1 LTTLS
6 CLRIL
11 AAIVALP
18 PDRPDPPTPTTAQPA
33 EGGGV
38 AARGTDEP
46 IFEARDV
53 VKRFGRVTALRGVT
67 FDLRAGEVHAV
78 VGDNGAGKSTL
89 IKILSG
95 VIHPDGGEILI
106 DGKPVALGSP
116 REARALGIETVYQDL
131 ALANH
136 LDASANLFLGREAL
150 KPGVLGWLGFLD
162 GRTMRRRTEE
172 ELRHLKITIPSVRA
186 AVLGM
191 SGGQRQAVAVARA
204 AAWGSRIVI
213 MDEPTA
219 ALGVRESA
227 MVLELIREVRANG
240 VAVVM
245 ISHNLPETFAVADR
259 ITVVRLGRDVATFR
273 TSDSSVE
280 AIVAMMTGIAAP
292 SSDAR

>member
-1 LTTLS
+1 MTDTES
-6 CLRIL
+6 SRT
-11 AAIVALP
+11 P
-18 PDRPDPPTPTTAQPA
+18 EDR
-33 EGGGV
+33 
-38 AARGTDEP
+38 ARTGDAP

-53 VKRFGRVTALRGVT
+53 IKRFGRVTALRGVNYN
-67 FDLRAGEVHAV
+67 LHAGEVHAI

-95 VIHPDGGEILI
+95 VMQPTSGEILM
-106 DGKPVALGSP
+106 DGAPVSLGSP

-136 LDASANLFLGREAL
+136 LDAAANLFLGRESL
-150 KPGVLGWLGFLD
+150 KPGILGWMGFLD
-162 GRTMRRRTEE
+162 SRGMRRRAEE
-172 ELRHLKITIPSVRA
+172 ELRHLKISIPSVQEP
-186 AVLGM
+186 VIGM

-204 AAWGSRIVI
+204 HAWGSRIVI

-227 MVLELIREVRANG
+227 MVLELIREVRSNG
-240 VAVVM
+240 VSVIM

-259 ITVVRLGRDVATFR
+259 ITVVRLGRDVATFDTR
-273 TSDSSVE
+273 DSSVE

-292 SSDAR
+292 GAAGGSTPA

>member
-1 LTTLS
+1 V
-6 CLRIL
+6 
-11 AAIVALP
+11 AALP
-18 PDRPDPPTPTTAQPA
+18 DPADPSTPTSPA
-33 EGGGV
+33 DTPS
-38 AARGTDEP
+38 ASARPRQGDAP

-53 VKRFGRVTALRGVT
+53 TKRFGRVIALRGVS
-67 FDLRAGEVHAV
+67 FDLRPGEVHAI

-95 VIHPDGGEILI
+95 VLQPTSGEILI
-106 DGKPVALGSP
+106 DGSAVSLASP
-116 REARALGIETVYQDL
+116 REARAHGIETVYQDL

-150 KPGVLGWLGFLD
+150 LPGVLGWLGFLD
-162 GRTMRRRTEE
+162 ARTMRRRTSE
-172 ELRHLKITIPSVRA
+172 ELKHLKIDIPSVQSP
-186 AVLGM
+186 VLGM

-204 AAWGSRIVI
+204 HAWGSRIVI

-240 VAVVM
+240 VSVIM

-259 ITVVRLGRDVATFR
+259 ITVVRLGRNVDTLETR
-273 TSDSSVE
+273 DSSVE
-280 AIVAMMTGIAAP
+280 AIVGMMTGIAAP
-292 SSDAR
+292 AGGAAA